1 MKKETRNKLLI
12 VVTIIIVITI
22 CIRLYFA
29 FSILKVIDEIDTVD
43 DDNYDLIHFDEP
55 DSIDND
61 EIEFV
66 HF

>member
-43 DDNYDLIHFDEP
+43 NDD
-55 DSIDND
+55 
-61 EIEFV
+61 IEFV